1 MREQLSALY
10 LRREQILQRMTDA
23 PEAEFAVLTEA
34 AVRISEKCRRTEEMI
49 AARSHPQQMRLP
61 EWSACD
67 MDARRTVA
75 RTLLHGVFSDG
86 EMLHVFLQ

>member
-1 MREQLSALY
+1 
-10 LRREQILQRMTDA
+10 
-23 PEAEFAVLTEA
+23 
-34 AVRISEKCRRTEEMI
+34 MI
-49 AARSHPQQMRLP
+49 AARSHPQQMPLP

-75 RTLLHGVFSDG
+75 RTLLHGVFADG